1 MSTSRDKLVKV
12 TGARRLNISASAAGR
27 MSFSLPGAIPED
39 EWSPPAVV
47 RQSTI
52 LSDSTGEHVTGSS
65 ARGVQRRLN
74 ISAPAARR
82 VWEDEKWSP
91 EVVRQNTLSTSAHG
105 LMTGSSA
112 RGVQRRSNIAAP
124 AASYTRF
131 TLPGAIEEEEEE
143 EEECSPEVGR
153 QNTILSTS
161 AHGLVTGSGAR
172 GVQQRFNI
180 SRPAASHMRLAVLE
194 AIEEED
200 EELSPEAH
208 GLMAGSGERDTLS
221 VSSSAADQESIVS
234 SEDSEHNTTHTMDFS
249 SRGESD
255 EDGDDEDFSV
265 AAPYPVDPANDTQV
279 EPFGS
284 RPTPNWS
291 FTSRYEV
298 LPNWLLG
305 SGRTGRIFA
314 AIRLSDGEQ
323 VAVKCVSKD
332 KYNSRRSP
340 GLRTPVP
347 QEIAMML
354 ELQRHPPL
362 CSRMIRMHE
371 WFEFP
376 DGYIVV
382 YEMLPHP
389 WMRLDKFFEKT
400 IGSARE

>member
-65 ARGVQRRLN
+65 AHGVQRRLN

-208 GLMAGSGERDTLS
+208 GLMAGSGERDTQWRLS

-234 SEDSEHNTTHTMDFS
+234 SEDSEHNTTHTMEQKTKS
-249 SRGESD
+249 QKKGKK
-255 EDGDDEDFSV
+255 
-265 AAPYPVDPANDTQV
+265 
-279 EPFGS
+279 
-284 RPTPNWS
+284 
-291 FTSRYEV
+291 
-298 LPNWLLG
+298 
-305 SGRTGRIFA
+305 A
-314 AIRLSDGEQ
+314 AIRTFFQNTWRAMKKAFCVCQNEDDLDPSDPT
-323 VAVKCVSKD
+323 
-332 KYNSRRSP
+332 NPRP
-340 GLRTPVP
+340 GPSGLKP
-347 QEIAMML
+347 
-354 ELQRHPPL
+354 
-362 CSRMIRMHE
+362 
-371 WFEFP
+371 
-376 DGYIVV
+376 
-382 YEMLPHP
+382 
-389 WMRLDKFFEKT
+389 
-400 IGSARE
+400 